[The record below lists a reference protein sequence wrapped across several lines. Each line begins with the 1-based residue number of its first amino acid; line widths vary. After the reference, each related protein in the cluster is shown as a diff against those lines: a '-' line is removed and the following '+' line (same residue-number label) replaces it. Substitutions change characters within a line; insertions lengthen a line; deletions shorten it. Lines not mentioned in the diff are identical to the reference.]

1 MNIVLVKY
9 FMLYIVPTP
18 IGNLQ
23 DITLRALD
31 ILKQADFV
39 LCEDTRQTKKLLD
52 NFGIATKTLR
62 YHEGDKFSVENCL
75 NLLKSG
81 KVCALVSDAGT
92 PCVSDPGWQ
101 LVRRAREEGIKV
113 CALPGPS
120 ALTCALSASG
130 VGGGGFVF
138 LGFTS
143 RKPGKIVKLL
153 KSAFELEKPVVIYES
168 PYRIIKFLKL
178 VKENFAENIT
188 CVLARE
194 ITKTF
199 EEYLSGTLEDVIK
212 NLEARKK
219 ILGEFVVILDARS
232 TQAAEEDNEEF
243 NDR

>member
-1 MNIVLVKY
+1 
-9 FMLYIVPTP
+9 MLYIVPTP

-23 DITLRALD
+23 DITLRALE

-39 LCEDTRQTKKLLD
+39 LCEDTRQTKKVLD
-52 NFGIATKTLR
+52 NFGITTRTIR
-62 YHEGDKFSVENCL
+62 YHEGDNFSVENCL
-75 NLLKSG
+75 NLLKGG

-92 PCVSDPGWQ
+92 PCVSDPGWR
-101 LVRRAREEGIKV
+101 LVRRARAAGIKV

-130 VGGGGFVF
+130 LGGGGFVF

-143 RKPGKIVKLL
+143 RKQGKIVKLL
-153 KSAFELEKPVVIYES
+153 KASFELEKPVVIYES
-168 PYRIIKFLKL
+168 PYRIVKFLNLIKD
-178 VKENFAENIT
+178 NFNIPIN

-199 EEYLSGTLEDVIK
+199 EEYLSGSLEEIIKTLES
-212 NLEARKK
+212 RKK

-232 TQAAEEDNEEF
+232 SKAQEQEDEEF
-243 NDR
+243 NYK

>member
-1 MNIVLVKY
+1 M
-9 FMLYIVPTP
+9 
-18 IGNLQ
+18 
-23 DITLRALD
+23 
-31 ILKQADFV
+31 
-39 LCEDTRQTKKLLD
+39 LCEDTRQTRKLLD
-52 NFGIATKTLR
+52 NFGISTKTIR

-75 NLLKSG
+75 NLLKGG

-101 LVRRAREEGIKV
+101 LVRRAREENIKV

-143 RKPGKIVKLL
+143 RKLGKIIKLL
-153 KSAFELEKPVVIYES
+153 SASFELEKPVVIYES
-168 PYRIIKFLKL
+168 PFRIVKFLKL
-178 VKENFAENIT
+178 VKENFDKPIT

-199 EEYLSGTLEDVIK
+199 EEYIRG
-212 NLEARKK
+212 NLEEVINNLESRKK

-232 TQAAEEDNEEF
+232 SKEKEEENEEL
-243 NDR
+243 NY

>member
-23 DITLRALD
+23 DITLRALEV
-31 ILKQADFV
+31 LKQADFV

-52 NFGIATKTLR
+52 NFGIATKTIR
-62 YHEGDKFSVENCL
+62 YHEGDKFSVGNCL
-75 NLLKSG
+75 NLLKGG

-130 VGGGGFVF
+130 GVVDRPILYAIEIIGLVF
-138 LGFTS
+138 SFCLLGFRR
-143 RKPGKIVKLL
+143 RKNTLWPTINLW
-153 KSAFELEKPVVIYES
+153 I
-168 PYRIIKFLKL
+168 R
-178 VKENFAENIT
+178 
-188 CVLARE
+188 VLP
-194 ITKTF
+194 
-199 EEYLSGTLEDVIK
+199 
-212 NLEARKK
+212 
-219 ILGEFVVILDARS
+219 
-232 TQAAEEDNEEF
+232 
-243 NDR
+243 

>member
-1 MNIVLVKY
+1 
-9 FMLYIVPTP
+9 MLYIVPTP

-23 DITLRALD
+23 DITLRALE

-52 NFGIATKTLR
+52 NFGITTRTIR
-62 YHEGDKFSVENCL
+62 YHEGDNFSVENCL
-75 NLLKSG
+75 NLLKGG

-92 PCVSDPGWQ
+92 PCVSDPGWR
-101 LVRRAREEGIKV
+101 LVRRARAAGIKV

-130 VGGGGFVF
+130 LGGGGFVF

-143 RKPGKIVKLL
+143 RKQGKIVKLL
-153 KSAFELEKPVVIYES
+153 KASFELEKPVVIYES
-168 PYRIIKFLKL
+168 PYRIVKFLNLIKD
-178 VKENFAENIT
+178 NFNIPIT

-199 EEYLSGTLEDVIK
+199 EEYLSGSLEEIIKTLES
-212 NLEARKK
+212 RKK

-232 TQAAEEDNEEF
+232 SKAQEQEDEEF
-243 NDR
+243 NYK